1 MALWM
6 GCCGTILV
14 ERVLVPTIISLV
26 VAALQQLFFLLL
38 HMSALLLGKQT
49 EPAGSNNGLH
59 TTSLT
64 QGQGPLLGA
73 FVGLLL
79 AFLFFG
85 LAVFLFVAFD
95 SLDILGV
102 PRTVRLFRQNDESA
116 AHGDVV
122 GWW

>member
-1 MALWM
+1 MALRL
-6 GCCGTILV
+6 GCCRIMIVRG
-14 ERVLVPTIISLV
+14 VLVATIVSLV
-26 VAALQQLFFLLL
+26 VGSLQQLFLLLL
-38 HMSALLLGKQT
+38 HMLALLLGKQT
-49 EPAGSNNGLH
+49 EPAGSNVGLH
-59 TTSLT
+59 TTPLT

-73 FVGLLL
+73 FVGMLL
-79 AFLFFG
+79 AFVFFG